1 MRSFYFLYK
10 GDLIRMSTETIVK
23 RRQLRKKFFLLFPA
37 AIPVVYVL
45 KGINFILKLVLK
57 KK

>member
-1 MRSFYFLYK
+1 
-10 GDLIRMSTETIVK
+10 MSTETIVK